1 MHTET
6 KTAKEVLAESD
17 WAAEQAATPKA
28 SVPTNSNQLGFQPP
42 SPQQTQSAA
51 APSLPSRPTD
61 APSLPS
67 RPTNNAPSL
76 PTRPVATQ
84 TTSAPPAIPPK
95 PSIVNDRPSASAYVN
110 NRTGYVPKKIN
121 FQVNSDL
128 CAKCDKPVY
137 AAELILGA
145 GKKYHK
151 MCFRCL
157 KCNKLLDST
166 NMVDKGFDV
175 YCRPCYSKD
184 FGPKVG
190 LTCAFFGGGV
200 CVSRV
205 LFNVSDP

>member
-17 WAAEQAATPKA
+17 WAAEQAATAKMN
-28 SVPTNSNQLGFQPP
+28 VPTNSNQLGFQ
-42 SPQQTQSAA
+42 SATPQQTQPKA
-51 APSLPSRPTD
+51 APSLP
-61 APSLPS
+61 A

-76 PTRPVATQ
+76 PSRPVVTQ
-84 TTSAPPAIPPK
+84 TASAPPAIPPK
-95 PSIVNDRPSASAYVN
+95 PSIVNERPSAYVN
-110 NRTGYVPKKIN
+110 SRTGYVPKKIN
-121 FQVNSDL
+121 FQVNNDL

-151 MCFRCL
+151 MCFRCI

-175 YCRPCYSKD
+175 YCRSCYSKD

-190 LTCAFFGGGV
+190 LAMLFFFFLDV
-200 CVSRV
+200 FRFCST
-205 LFNVSDP
+205 FYIS